1 MLERF
6 MSVVGLFSM
15 VAIAYGLSTHK
26 KHINW
31 KMVIKGVGIQIV
43 FALIILKTSFGL
55 NVFEGARYFFNEL
68 LAFSNEGSKFIFGE
82 LANSN
87 RFGFV
92 FVTMVLPTIIFMSSL
107 MSVLYHIGIAQYLIK
122 GVALIMVKVLG
133 TSGAESLSAAANIF
147 VGQTE
152 APLVIRPY
160 INQMTRSELMSLMTG
175 GMATVAGGVFAAY
188 VGMGINAGHLLAA
201 SVMSAPAA
209 LIIGKILV
217 PETENSSTYGEVK
230 MKVEKTTVNIID
242 AAAGGAAEGIK
253 LSLNVAG
260 MLLAFIA
267 LIALL
272 NGILSTFG
280 AWIGFPSLSLEL
292 ITGYLFS
299 PFAILLGVPFD
310 EAIAVGSLLGKKT
323 IVNEFVAYLDLQ
335 TLKST
340 LSERSVVISTY
351 ALCGFAN
358 ISSIA
363 IQIGGIGT
371 LAPSRKSELAELG
384 IKSLIGGTLACFM
397 TACIAGILL

>member
-1 MLERF
+1 MFERF
-6 MSVVGLFSM
+6 MSLVGLFCM
-15 VAIAYGLSTHK
+15 VGVAYLLSSHK
-26 KHINW
+26 KKINW
-31 KMVIKGVGIQIV
+31 PMVIKGVGIQIV
-43 FALIILKTSFGL
+43 FALLILKTTYGME
-55 NVFEGARYFFNEL
+55 VFEGARSFFNSL
-68 LAFSNEGSKFIFGE
+68 LAYTTEGSKFIFGE
-82 LANSN
+82 LVNDN
-87 RFGFV
+87 RFGFI

-107 MSVLYHIGIAQYLIK
+107 MSVLYHLGLAQHLIK
-122 GVALIMVKVLG
+122 AVAIVMVKVLG

-160 INQMTRSELMSLMTG
+160 IDKMTRSEIMTLMTG

-217 PETENSSTYGEVK
+217 PETEVSSTYGEVK
-230 MKVEKTTVNIID
+230 MKIEKTTVNIID
-242 AAAGGAAEGIK
+242 AAAMGAGEGLK

-272 NGILSTFG
+272 NGVLSLVGGWFG
-280 AWIGFPSLSLEL
+280 FEQLSLEL
-292 ITGYLFS
+292 ITGYLFA
-299 PFAILLGVPFD
+299 PFAFLLGIPTQD
-310 EAIAVGSLLGKKT
+310 IMAVGTLLGKKV
-323 IVNEFVAYLDLQ
+323 IINEFVAYLDMQ
-335 TLKST
+335 SMKEA
-340 LSERSVVISTY
+340 LSERSVIISTY

-358 ISSIA
+358 FSSIA

-371 LAPSRKSELAELG
+371 LAPGRRSELAELG

-397 TACIAGILL
+397 TASIAGILL